1 MPLPFEIAR
10 QLTEE
15 QIAFVKRCGL
25 KAEILEPGHVRLC
38 MPLAGNQ
45 NHIGSMYAGA
55 LFTLAEIP
63 GGALFVTSFDTQR
76 FYPVIKEMNLRFRR
90 PATGNIRVDATLSAE
105 TIERLQDEAARHG
118 KADYP
123 LTLELTSESGEVV
136 AQSIGLYQLRSQQPP
151 ARAPQVERPPSDG

>member
-1 MPLPFEIAR
+1 MPLPAAIAR

-15 QIAFVKRCGL
+15 QIAFVKRSGL
-25 KAEILEPGHVRLC
+25 KAEVLEPGYVRLC

-63 GGALFVTSFDTQR
+63 GGALFLSSFDSQR

-90 PATGNIRVDATLSAE
+90 PALGDIHVEARLDAE
-105 TIERLQDEAARHG
+105 QIERLQSEAQSRG
-118 KADYP
+118 KADY
-123 LTLELTSESGEVV
+123 LLELQLTDASGEIV
-136 AQSIGLYQLRSQQPP
+136 AESRGLYQLR
-151 ARAPQVERPPSDG
+151 AR

>member
-1 MPLPFEIAR
+1 MPLPAAIAR

-15 QIAFVKRCGL
+15 QIAFVKRSGL
-25 KAEILEPGHVRLC
+25 KAEVLEPGYVRLC

-63 GGALFVTSFDTQR
+63 GGALFLSSFDSQR

-90 PATGNIRVDATLSAE
+90 PALGDIHVEARLNAE
-105 TIERLQDEAARHG
+105 QIERLQSEAQSRG
-118 KADYP
+118 KADY
-123 LTLELTSESGEVV
+123 LLELQLTDADGEIVAESR
-136 AQSIGLYQLRSQQPP
+136 GLYQLR
-151 ARAPQVERPPSDG
+151 AR